1 MKITRRA
8 LFGLTLLLL
17 LPALLI
23 NLGLLTFIDDEGIR
37 SLVALEMDLSGN
49 WITPTLHGH
58 YYYKKPPLYNWILG
72 AWYQITGE
80 INEFYARI
88 PTVVALL
95 GYAASIFLW
104 LRPKYGTRFAFLSA
118 LILITCGRILFYDS
132 MLALIDMTFSWM
144 MFLLFMVVYH
154 FMEKKKYRSLFLL
167 SYLLCAVGF
176 LLKGLP
182 SIVFQGTTLLAWF
195 IYQKQFR
202 KLFSV
207 QHLFGG
213 LVFTLLVGG
222 YYLVYDQY
230 NSLENVFTTLFTEST
245 QRTPTNFSFWET
257 FGHIFT
263 FPLEMIYHFLPWSL
277 FLLFFFRKDIR
288 TILREDSFITYCVF
302 IFLAN
307 ILVYWISPE
316 VYPRYL
322 LMHAPL
328 IFISYLYLYDFH
340 RKKQTW
346 QYRLVDRLLFGLMVL
361 LSLAAWAPLFLET
374 SREVSYYIPKTIFGV
389 FILTGATIAYQL
401 QKENR
406 LLYLLIFLLGFRIIF
421 NFFVLPDRN
430 ANDFGD
436 TVRKQSKA
444 VGAKRLE
451 TDLYVYKDL
460 LMEPA
465 ISFYLTNS
473 RGTIIPRRFENFPK
487 DALYIIHPDSFPEVQ
502 LDIIVDSLPLRH
514 GERPVYKVAKIKNQ

>member
-1 MKITRRA
+1 MKITRWT
-8 LFGLTLLLL
+8 LYGLILLLL

-23 NLGLLTFIDDEGIR
+23 NLGLLAFIDDEGIR
-37 SLVALEMDLSGN
+37 SLVALEMKLSGN
-49 WITPTLHGH
+49 WITPTLHGE

-80 INEFYARI
+80 INEFHARI
-88 PTVVALL
+88 PTVLALV
-95 GYAASIFLW
+95 GYAASIFAW

-118 LILITCGRILFYDS
+118 FLLVTCGRILFYDS

-154 FMEKKKYRSLFLL
+154 FMEKEKYLGLFLL
-167 SYLLCAVGF
+167 SYLLCAIGF

-182 SIVFQGTTLLAWF
+182 AMVFQGTTLLAWF
-195 IYQKQFR
+195 IYQRQFK
-202 KLFSV
+202 KLFSW
-207 QHLFGG
+207 QHVLGG
-213 LVFTLLVGG
+213 LVFVMLVGG
-222 YYLVYDQY
+222 YYFVYDQY

-245 QRTPTNFSFWET
+245 QRTPTHFSFWET
-257 FGHIFT
+257 FGHVFT
-263 FPLEMIYHFLPWSL
+263 FPLEMIYHFLPWAS
-277 FLLFFFRKDIR
+277 FILFFVRKDILK
-288 TILREDSFITYCVF
+288 ILRQDRFITYCVF

-328 IFISYLYLYDFH
+328 LFTSYLYLYDWH
-340 RKKQTW
+340 RKERTW
-346 QYRLVDRLLFGLMVL
+346 QFRVIDRVLFGLMVL
-361 LSLAAWAPLFLET
+361 LSLGAWLPLFLE
-374 SREVSYYIPKTIFGV
+374 SSQSVPYYLPKTLLGV
-389 FILTGATIAYQL
+389 VLLSGATIGYQK
-401 QKENR
+401 QSSNR
-406 LLYLLIFLLGFRIIF
+406 LLYLVVFLLSFRLIF

-436 TVRKQSKA
+436 SIRKQSKA
-444 VGAKRLE
+444 IGSSRLE
-451 TDLYVYKDL
+451 TSLYVYEDL

-473 RGTIIPRRFENFPK
+473 RQRIISRKFDDFPEE
-487 DALYIIHPDSFPEVQ
+487 ALYIIHPDSFPKVE
-502 LDIIVDSLPLRH
+502 LDFVVDSLPLRH
-514 GERPVYKVAKIKNQ
+514 GERPVYRVAKIKNR

>member
-1 MKITRRA
+1 MKITRQA
-8 LFGLTLLLL
+8 LYRLILLLL

-23 NLGLLTFIDDEGIR
+23 NLGLLAFIDDEGIR
-37 SLVALEMDLSGN
+37 SLVALEMKLSGN
-49 WITPTLHGH
+49 WITPTLHGE

-72 AWYQITGE
+72 AWYQVTGE

-88 PTVVALL
+88 PTILALL
-95 GYAASIFLW
+95 AYAASIFAW

-118 LILITCGRILFYDS
+118 FLLVTCGRILFYDS

-154 FMEKKKYRSLFLL
+154 FMEKKNYGSLFLW

-182 SIVFQGTTLLAWF
+182 AIVFQGTTLLAWF
-195 IYQKQFR
+195 IYQRQFR
-202 KLFSV
+202 KLFSW
-207 QHLFGG
+207 QHVVGG
-213 LVFTLLVGG
+213 LVFVVLVGG

-230 NSLENVFTTLFTEST
+230 HSLENVFTTLFTEST
-245 QRTPTNFSFWET
+245 QRTPTHFSFWET

-263 FPLEMIYHFLPWSL
+263 FPLEMVYHFLPWSL
-277 FLLFFFRKDIR
+277 FLLFFFRKDILS
-288 TILREDSFITYCVF
+288 ILRQDRFITYCVF

-328 IFISYLYLYDFH
+328 IFIAYLYLYDWH
-340 RKKQTW
+340 RKTQSW
-346 QYRLVDRLLFGLMVL
+346 QYRLIDRLLFGLMAV
-361 LSLAAWAPLFLET
+361 LSLAAWAPLFLE
-374 SREVSYYIPKTIFGV
+374 SSQSVAYYIPKTLFGGL
-389 FILTGATIAYQL
+389 ILIGATVGYQL
-401 QKENR
+401 QKSNR
-406 LLYLLIFLLGFRIIF
+406 LLYLVVFLLGFRLIF

-436 TVRKQSKA
+436 TIRKESKRM
-444 VGAKRLE
+444 GTQYQDTE
-451 TDLYVYKDL
+451 LYVYKDL

-473 RGTIIPRRFENFPK
+473 RGSIIPRKFNNLHE
-487 DALYIIHPDSFPEVQ
+487 DALYIIHPDSFPTVE
-502 LDIIVDSLPLRH
+502 LDIIIDSLPLRH
-514 GERPVYKVAKIKNQ
+514 GERPVYRVAKIKKK